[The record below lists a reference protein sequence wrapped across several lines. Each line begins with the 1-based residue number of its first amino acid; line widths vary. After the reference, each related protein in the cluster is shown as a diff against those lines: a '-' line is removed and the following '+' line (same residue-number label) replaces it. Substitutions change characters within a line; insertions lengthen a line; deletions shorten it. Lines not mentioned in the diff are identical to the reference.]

1 MRMRLVVGFILLFF
15 IFLLSRVYYLSI
27 KSNVYY
33 EELAKQ
39 NAIKTEFLPPVRG
52 QITDRN
58 GTLLAIN
65 DLGFSISIKPYLS
78 IKKSNK
84 GILDK
89 ELSELTNL
97 FPDLNASKLAEIYKR
112 NDSYYNQ
119 DFIKVVDF
127 IPYDE
132 IIPHYSELNLNK
144 TIKIDPV
151 VKRKYP
157 FGKLASHIIGYVGK
171 ANLQD
176 VQENEIAKLSNY
188 TGKSGIERYYNDILQ
203 GEKGTRVYKV
213 NALNQE
219 VEQLSYTPAMSN
231 DIELTIDIELQSY
244 LTSLFEGNAGAAIIM
259 NVNDGSI
266 LAAGSF
272 PEYDLNPF
280 VTGISFKDW
289 DELSNS
295 LDHPFTNKLING
307 YYPPGS
313 VVKMGVGLSFLNSKN
328 ISPSTQYVCNGS
340 IELGGRFFRCWN
352 RSGHGPVDLKHA
364 IKYSCDVYFYNGS
377 LQVGIDQISETLS
390 RIGFG
395 AKTGVDLPSE
405 FVGTLPSKEWK
416 MQRYRQSWFQGDTLN
431 TAIGQGNFLAT
442 PMQIARYTAQI
453 AKGAEVVPHFLKSV
467 ENNNTITEDKAQDS
481 NEIFT
486 LFEKSQLP
494 YIRDAMYA
502 VANEQGGTS
511 YHYLRNLEVKVAA
524 KTGTAQ
530 VVGFSQADKN
540 RVDEKQL
547 RYYTRSHAWVTSYA
561 PYSKPRYVV
570 TVLVEHG
577 GRTISS
583 GVATAKIYQ
592 KMIELGY
599 FKPENKANSPKKN

>member
-1 MRMRLVVGFILLFF
+1 
-15 IFLLSRVYYLSI
+15 
-27 KSNVYY
+27 
-33 EELAKQ
+33 
-39 NAIKTEFLPPVRG
+39 

-219 VEQLSYTPAMSN
+219 VEQLSYIPAKSN

-395 AKTGVDLPSE
+395 VKTGVDLPSE

-453 AKGAEVVPHFLKSV
+453 AKGGEVIPHFLKSI
-467 ENNNTITEDKAQDS
+467 ENNNTTIENQMDENKK
-481 NEIFT
+481 EIFT

-511 YHYLRNLEVKVAA
+511 YRYLHNLDVKVAA

-530 VVGFSQADKN
+530 VVGFSQTDKN
-540 RVDEKQL
+540 RVDEKQFE
-547 RYYTRSHAWVTSYA
+547 YYTRSHAWLTSYA
-561 PYSKPRYVV
+561 PYSKPKYVV
-570 TVLVEHG
+570 TVLLEHG
-577 GRTISS
+577 GRNITS
-583 GVATAKIYQ
+583 GATVAKIYQ
-592 KMIELGY
+592 KMIDLGY
-599 FKPENKANSPKKN
+599 FK

>member
-52 QITDRN
+52 QITVRN

-453 AKGAEVVPHFLKSV
+453 AKGGEVIPHFLKSI
-467 ENNNTITEDKAQDS
+467 ENNNTTIENQMDENKK
-481 NEIFT
+481 EIFT

-511 YHYLRNLEVKVAA
+511 YRYLHNLDVKVAA

-530 VVGFSQADKN
+530 VVGFSQTDKN
-540 RVDEKQL
+540 RVDEKQFE
-547 RYYTRSHAWVTSYA
+547 YYTRSHAWLTSYA
-561 PYSKPRYVV
+561 PYSKPKYVV
-570 TVLVEHG
+570 TVLLEHG
-577 GRTISS
+577 GRNITS
-583 GVATAKIYQ
+583 GATVAKIYQ

-599 FKPENKANSPKKN
+599 FK

>member
-453 AKGAEVVPHFLKSV
+453 AKGGEVIPHFLKSI
-467 ENNNTITEDKAQDS
+467 ENNNTTIENQMDENKK
-481 NEIFT
+481 EIFT

-511 YHYLRNLEVKVAA
+511 YRYLHNLDVKVAA

-530 VVGFSQADKN
+530 VVGFSQTDKN
-540 RVDEKQL
+540 RVDEKQFE
-547 RYYTRSHAWVTSYA
+547 YYTRSHAWLTSYA
-561 PYSKPRYVV
+561 PYSKPKYVI
-570 TVLVEHG
+570 TVLLEHG
-577 GRTISS
+577 GRNITS
-583 GVATAKIYQ
+583 GATVAKIYQ

-599 FKPENKANSPKKN
+599 FK

>member
-39 NAIKTEFLPPVRG
+39 NAIKTEFLAPVRG

-78 IKKSNK
+78 IKKSSK

-453 AKGAEVVPHFLKSV
+453 AKGGEVIPHFLKSI
-467 ENNNTITEDKAQDS
+467 ENNNTTIENQMDENKK
-481 NEIFT
+481 EIFT

-511 YHYLRNLEVKVAA
+511 YRYLHNLDVKVAA

-530 VVGFSQADKN
+530 VVGFSQTDKN
-540 RVDEKQL
+540 RVDEKQFE
-547 RYYTRSHAWVTSYA
+547 YYTRSHAWLTSYA
-561 PYSKPRYVV
+561 PYSKPKYVV
-570 TVLVEHG
+570 TVLLEHG
-577 GRTISS
+577 GRNITS
-583 GVATAKIYQ
+583 GATVAKIYQ

-599 FKPENKANSPKKN
+599 FK

>member
-272 PEYDLNPF
+272 PEYDLNSF

-453 AKGAEVVPHFLKSV
+453 AKGGEVIPHFLKSI
-467 ENNNTITEDKAQDS
+467 ENNNTTIENQMDENKK
-481 NEIFT
+481 EIFT

-511 YHYLRNLEVKVAA
+511 YRYLHNLNVKVAA

-530 VVGFSQADKN
+530 VVGFSQTDKN
-540 RVDEKQL
+540 RVDEKQFE
-547 RYYTRSHAWVTSYA
+547 YYTRSHAWLTSYA
-561 PYSKPRYVV
+561 PYSKPKYVV
-570 TVLVEHG
+570 TVLLEHG
-577 GRTISS
+577 GRNITS
-583 GVATAKIYQ
+583 GATVAKIYQ

-599 FKPENKANSPKKN
+599 FK

>member
-1 MRMRLVVGFILLFF
+1 
-15 IFLLSRVYYLSI
+15 

-453 AKGAEVVPHFLKSV
+453 AKGGEVIPHFLKSI
-467 ENNNTITEDKAQDS
+467 ENNNNTTIENQMDENKK
-481 NEIFT
+481 EIFT

-511 YHYLRNLEVKVAA
+511 YRYLHNLDVKVAA

-530 VVGFSQADKN
+530 VVGFSQTDKN
-540 RVDEKQL
+540 RVDEKQFE
-547 RYYTRSHAWVTSYA
+547 YYTRSHAWLTSYA
-561 PYSKPRYVV
+561 PYSKPKYVV
-570 TVLVEHG
+570 TVLLEHG
-577 GRTISS
+577 GRNITS
-583 GVATAKIYQ
+583 GATVAKIYQ

-599 FKPENKANSPKKN
+599 FK

>member
-15 IFLLSRVYYLSI
+15 IFLLSRVYYLTI

-453 AKGAEVVPHFLKSV
+453 AKGGEVIPHFLKSI
-467 ENNNTITEDKAQDS
+467 ENNNTTIENQMDENKK
-481 NEIFT
+481 EIFT

-511 YHYLRNLEVKVAA
+511 YRYLHNLNVKVAA

-530 VVGFSQADKN
+530 VVGFSQTDKN
-540 RVDEKQL
+540 RVDEKQFE
-547 RYYTRSHAWVTSYA
+547 YYTRSHAWLTSYA
-561 PYSKPRYVV
+561 PYSKPKYVV
-570 TVLVEHG
+570 TVLLEHG
-577 GRTISS
+577 GRNITS
-583 GVATAKIYQ
+583 GATVAKIYQ

-599 FKPENKANSPKKN
+599 FK

>member
-78 IKKSNK
+78 IKKLNK

-453 AKGAEVVPHFLKSV
+453 AKGGEVIPHFLKSI
-467 ENNNTITEDKAQDS
+467 ENNNTTIENQMDENKK
-481 NEIFT
+481 EIFT

-511 YHYLRNLEVKVAA
+511 YRYLHNLNVKVAA

-530 VVGFSQADKN
+530 VVGFSQTDKN
-540 RVDEKQL
+540 RVDEKQFE
-547 RYYTRSHAWVTSYA
+547 YYTRSHAWLTSYA
-561 PYSKPRYVV
+561 PYSKPKYVV
-570 TVLVEHG
+570 TVLLEHG
-577 GRTISS
+577 GRNITS
-583 GVATAKIYQ
+583 GATVAKIYQ

-599 FKPENKANSPKKN
+599 FK

>member
-39 NAIKTEFLPPVRG
+39 NAIKTEFLAPVRG

-219 VEQLSYTPAMSN
+219 VEQLSYTPAKSN

-453 AKGAEVVPHFLKSV
+453 AKGGEVIPHFLKNI
-467 ENNNTITEDKAQDS
+467 ENNNTTIENQMDENKK
-481 NEIFT
+481 EIFT

-511 YHYLRNLEVKVAA
+511 YRYLHNLDVKVAA

-530 VVGFSQADKN
+530 VVGFSQTDKN
-540 RVDEKQL
+540 RVDEKQFE
-547 RYYTRSHAWVTSYA
+547 YYTRSHAWLTSYA
-561 PYSKPRYVV
+561 PYSKPKYVV
-570 TVLVEHG
+570 TVLLEHG
-577 GRTISS
+577 GRNITS
-583 GVATAKIYQ
+583 GVTVAKIYQ

-599 FKPENKANSPKKN
+599 FK

>member
-453 AKGAEVVPHFLKSV
+453 AKGGEVIPHFLKSI
-467 ENNNTITEDKAQDS
+467 ENNNTTIENQMDENKK
-481 NEIFT
+481 EIFT

-511 YHYLRNLEVKVAA
+511 YRYLHNLDVKVAA

-530 VVGFSQADKN
+530 VVGFSQTDKN
-540 RVDEKQL
+540 RVDEKQFE
-547 RYYTRSHAWVTSYA
+547 YYTRSHAWLTSYA
-561 PYSKPRYVV
+561 PYSKPKYVV
-570 TVLVEHG
+570 TVLLEHG
-577 GRTISS
+577 GRNITS
-583 GVATAKIYQ
+583 GATVAKIYQ
-592 KMIELGY
+592 K
-599 FKPENKANSPKKN
+599 

>member
-39 NAIKTEFLPPVRG
+39 NAIKTDFLLPVRG

-144 TIKIDPV
+144 TIKINPV

-328 ISPSTQYVCNGS
+328 LSPSTQYVCNGS

-453 AKGAEVVPHFLKSV
+453 AKGGEVIPHFLKSI
-467 ENNNTITEDKAQDS
+467 ENNNTTIENQMDENKK
-481 NEIFT
+481 EIFT

-511 YHYLRNLEVKVAA
+511 YRYLHNLDVKVAA

-530 VVGFSQADKN
+530 VVGFSQTDKN
-540 RVDEKQL
+540 RVDEKQFE
-547 RYYTRSHAWVTSYA
+547 YYTRSHAWLTSYA
-561 PYSKPRYVV
+561 PYSKPKYVV
-570 TVLVEHG
+570 TVLLEHG
-577 GRTISS
+577 GRNITS
-583 GVATAKIYQ
+583 GATVAKIYQ

-599 FKPENKANSPKKN
+599 FK

>member
-313 VVKMGVGLSFLNSKN
+313 VVKIGVGLSFLNSKN

-453 AKGAEVVPHFLKSV
+453 AKGGEVIPHFLKSI
-467 ENNNTITEDKAQDS
+467 ENNNTTIENQMDENKK
-481 NEIFT
+481 EIFT

-511 YHYLRNLEVKVAA
+511 YRYLHNLDVKVAA

-530 VVGFSQADKN
+530 VVGFSQTDKN
-540 RVDEKQL
+540 RVDEKQFE
-547 RYYTRSHAWVTSYA
+547 YYTRSHAWLTSYA
-561 PYSKPRYVV
+561 PYSKPKYVV
-570 TVLVEHG
+570 TVLLEHG
-577 GRTISS
+577 GRNITS
-583 GVATAKIYQ
+583 GATVAKIYQ

-599 FKPENKANSPKKN
+599 FK

>member
-1 MRMRLVVGFILLFF
+1 MRMRLVVGFILLCF

-52 QITDRN
+52 QIADRN

-89 ELSELTNL
+89 ELSELINL

-132 IIPHYSELNLNK
+132 IIPHYSVLNLNK

-328 ISPSTQYVCNGS
+328 ISLSTQYVCNGS

-416 MQRYRQSWFQGDTLN
+416 MQRYKQSWFQGDTLN

-453 AKGAEVVPHFLKSV
+453 AKGGEVIPHFLKSI
-467 ENNNTITEDKAQDS
+467 ENNNTTIENQMDENKK
-481 NEIFT
+481 EIFT

-511 YHYLRNLEVKVAA
+511 YRYLHNLDVKVAA

-530 VVGFSQADKN
+530 VVGFSQTDKN
-540 RVDEKQL
+540 RVDEKQFE
-547 RYYTRSHAWVTSYA
+547 YYTRSHAWLTSYA
-561 PYSKPRYVV
+561 PYSKPKYVV
-570 TVLVEHG
+570 TVLLEHG
-577 GRTISS
+577 GRNITS
-583 GVATAKIYQ
+583 GATVAKIYQ

-599 FKPENKANSPKKN
+599 FK

>member
-1 MRMRLVVGFILLFF
+1 MKMRLVVGFILLFF

-453 AKGAEVVPHFLKSV
+453 AKGGEVIPHFLKSI
-467 ENNNTITEDKAQDS
+467 ENNNTTIENQMDENKK
-481 NEIFT
+481 EIFT

-511 YHYLRNLEVKVAA
+511 YRYLHNLDVKVAA

-530 VVGFSQADKN
+530 VVGFSQTDKN
-540 RVDEKQL
+540 RVDEKQFE
-547 RYYTRSHAWVTSYA
+547 YYTRSHAWLTSYA
-561 PYSKPRYVV
+561 PYSKPKYVV
-570 TVLVEHG
+570 TVLLEHG
-577 GRTISS
+577 GRNITS
-583 GVATAKIYQ
+583 GATVAKIYQ

-599 FKPENKANSPKKN
+599 FK

>member
-15 IFLLSRVYYLSI
+15 IFLLSRVYYFSI

-453 AKGAEVVPHFLKSV
+453 AKGGEVIPHFLKSI
-467 ENNNTITEDKAQDS
+467 ENNNTTIENQMDENKK
-481 NEIFT
+481 EIFT

-511 YHYLRNLEVKVAA
+511 YRYLHNLDVKVAA

-530 VVGFSQADKN
+530 VVGFSQTDKN
-540 RVDEKQL
+540 RVDEKQFE
-547 RYYTRSHAWVTSYA
+547 YYTRSHAWLTSYA
-561 PYSKPRYVV
+561 PYSKPKYVV
-570 TVLVEHG
+570 TVLLEHG
-577 GRTISS
+577 GRNITS
-583 GVATAKIYQ
+583 GATVAKIYQ
-592 KMIELGY
+592 KMIDLGY
-599 FKPENKANSPKKN
+599 FK

>member
-1 MRMRLVVGFILLFF
+1 
-15 IFLLSRVYYLSI
+15 
-27 KSNVYY
+27 
-33 EELAKQ
+33 Q

-453 AKGAEVVPHFLKSV
+453 AKGGEVIPHFLKSI
-467 ENNNTITEDKAQDS
+467 ENNNNTTIENQMDENKK
-481 NEIFT
+481 EIFT

-511 YHYLRNLEVKVAA
+511 YRYLHNLDVKVAA

-530 VVGFSQADKN
+530 VVGFSQTDKN
-540 RVDEKQL
+540 RVDEKQFE
-547 RYYTRSHAWVTSYA
+547 YYTRSHAWLTSYA
-561 PYSKPRYVV
+561 PYSKPKYVV
-570 TVLVEHG
+570 TVLLEHG
-577 GRTISS
+577 GRNITS
-583 GVATAKIYQ
+583 GATVAKIYQ

-599 FKPENKANSPKKN
+599 FK

>member
-171 ANLQD
+171 ANSQD

-453 AKGAEVVPHFLKSV
+453 AKGGEVIPHFLKSI
-467 ENNNTITEDKAQDS
+467 ENNNTTIENQMDENKK
-481 NEIFT
+481 EIFT

-511 YHYLRNLEVKVAA
+511 YRYLHNLNVKVAA

-530 VVGFSQADKN
+530 VVGFSQTDKN
-540 RVDEKQL
+540 RVDEKQFE
-547 RYYTRSHAWVTSYA
+547 YYTRSHAWLTSYA
-561 PYSKPRYVV
+561 PYSKPKYVV
-570 TVLVEHG
+570 TVLLEHG
-577 GRTISS
+577 GRNITS
-583 GVATAKIYQ
+583 GATVAKIYQ

-599 FKPENKANSPKKN
+599 FK

>member
-58 GTLLAIN
+58 GTLLTIN

-453 AKGAEVVPHFLKSV
+453 AKGGEVIPHFLKSI
-467 ENNNTITEDKAQDS
+467 ENNNTTIENQMDENKK
-481 NEIFT
+481 EIFT

-511 YHYLRNLEVKVAA
+511 YRYLHNLNVKVAA

-530 VVGFSQADKN
+530 VVGFSQTDKN
-540 RVDEKQL
+540 RVDEKQFE
-547 RYYTRSHAWVTSYA
+547 YYTRSHAWLTSYA
-561 PYSKPRYVV
+561 PYSKPKYVV
-570 TVLVEHG
+570 TVLLEHG
-577 GRTISS
+577 GRNITS
-583 GVATAKIYQ
+583 GATVAKIYQ

-599 FKPENKANSPKKN
+599 FK

>member
-295 LDHPFTNKLING
+295 LDYPFTNKLING

-453 AKGAEVVPHFLKSV
+453 AKGGEVIPHFLKSI
-467 ENNNTITEDKAQDS
+467 ENNNTTIENQMDENKK
-481 NEIFT
+481 EIFT

-511 YHYLRNLEVKVAA
+511 YRYLHNLDVKVAA

-530 VVGFSQADKN
+530 VVGFSQTDKN
-540 RVDEKQL
+540 RVDEKQFE
-547 RYYTRSHAWVTSYA
+547 YYTRSHAWLTSYA
-561 PYSKPRYVV
+561 PYSKPKYVV
-570 TVLVEHG
+570 TVLLEHG
-577 GRTISS
+577 GRNITS
-583 GVATAKIYQ
+583 GATVAKIYQ
-592 KMIELGY
+592 KMIKLGY
-599 FKPENKANSPKKN
+599 FK

>member
-39 NAIKTEFLPPVRG
+39 NAIKTEFLAPVRG

-219 VEQLSYTPAMSN
+219 VEQLSYTPAKSN

-395 AKTGVDLPSE
+395 AKTGVDLHSE

-453 AKGAEVVPHFLKSV
+453 AKGGEVIPHFLKSI
-467 ENNNTITEDKAQDS
+467 ENNNTTIENQMDENKK
-481 NEIFT
+481 EIFT

-511 YHYLRNLEVKVAA
+511 YRYLHNLDVKVAA

-530 VVGFSQADKN
+530 VVGFSQTDKN
-540 RVDEKQL
+540 RVDEKQFE
-547 RYYTRSHAWVTSYA
+547 YYTRSHAWLTSYA
-561 PYSKPRYVV
+561 PYSKPKYVV
-570 TVLVEHG
+570 TVLLEHG
-577 GRTISS
+577 GRNITS
-583 GVATAKIYQ
+583 GATVAKIYQ
-592 KMIELGY
+592 KMIDLGY
-599 FKPENKANSPKKN
+599 FK

>member
-313 VVKMGVGLSFLNSKN
+313 VVKMGVGLSFLKSKN

-453 AKGAEVVPHFLKSV
+453 AKGGEVIPHFLKSI
-467 ENNNTITEDKAQDS
+467 ENNNNTTIENQMDENKK
-481 NEIFT
+481 EIFT

-511 YHYLRNLEVKVAA
+511 YRYLHNLDVKVAA

-530 VVGFSQADKN
+530 VVGFSQTDKN
-540 RVDEKQL
+540 RVDEKQFE
-547 RYYTRSHAWVTSYA
+547 YYTRSHAWLTSYA
-561 PYSKPRYVV
+561 PYSKPKYVV
-570 TVLVEHG
+570 TVLLEHG
-577 GRTISS
+577 GRNITS
-583 GVATAKIYQ
+583 GATVAKIYQ

-599 FKPENKANSPKKN
+599 FK

>member
-39 NAIKTEFLPPVRG
+39 NAIKTEFLAPVRG

-89 ELSELTNL
+89 ELSELANL

-127 IPYDE
+127 ISYDE

-431 TAIGQGNFLAT
+431 TAIGQGSFLTT

-453 AKGAEVVPHFLKSV
+453 AKGGEVIPHFLKSI
-467 ENNNTITEDKAQDS
+467 ENNNTTIENQMDENKK
-481 NEIFT
+481 EIFT

-511 YHYLRNLEVKVAA
+511 YRYLHNLDVKVAA

-530 VVGFSQADKN
+530 VVGFSQTDKN
-540 RVDEKQL
+540 RVDEKQFE
-547 RYYTRSHAWVTSYA
+547 YYTRSHAWLTSYA
-561 PYSKPRYVV
+561 PYSKPKYVV
-570 TVLVEHG
+570 TVLLEHG
-577 GRTISS
+577 GRNITS
-583 GVATAKIYQ
+583 GVTVAKIYQ

-599 FKPENKANSPKKN
+599 FK

>member
-453 AKGAEVVPHFLKSV
+453 AKGGEVIPHFLKSI
-467 ENNNTITEDKAQDS
+467 ENNNTTIENQMDENKK
-481 NEIFT
+481 EIFT

-511 YHYLRNLEVKVAA
+511 YRYLHNLDMKVAA

-530 VVGFSQADKN
+530 VVGFSQTDKN
-540 RVDEKQL
+540 RVDEKQFE
-547 RYYTRSHAWVTSYA
+547 YYTRSHAWLTSYA
-561 PYSKPRYVV
+561 PYSKPKYVV
-570 TVLVEHG
+570 TVLLEHG
-577 GRTISS
+577 GRNITS
-583 GVATAKIYQ
+583 GATVAKIYQ

-599 FKPENKANSPKKN
+599 FK

>member
-453 AKGAEVVPHFLKSV
+453 AKGGEVIPHFLKSI
-467 ENNNTITEDKAQDS
+467 ENNNTTIENQMDENKK
-481 NEIFT
+481 EIFT

-511 YHYLRNLEVKVAA
+511 YRYLHNLDVKVAA

-530 VVGFSQADKN
+530 VVGFSQTDKN
-540 RVDEKQL
+540 RVDEKQFE
-547 RYYTRSHAWVTSYA
+547 YYTRSHAWLTSYA
-561 PYSKPRYVV
+561 PYSKPKYVV
-570 TVLVEHG
+570 TVLLEHG
-577 GRTISS
+577 GRNITS
-583 GVATAKIYQ
+583 GVTVAKIYQ

-599 FKPENKANSPKKN
+599 FK

>member
-89 ELSELTNL
+89 ELSELINL

-132 IIPHYSELNLNK
+132 IISHYSELNLNK

-231 DIELTIDIELQSY
+231 DIELTIDIDLQSY

-453 AKGAEVVPHFLKSV
+453 AKGGEVIPHFLKSI
-467 ENNNTITEDKAQDS
+467 ENNNTTIENQMDENKK
-481 NEIFT
+481 EIFT

-511 YHYLRNLEVKVAA
+511 YRYLHNLDVKVAA

-530 VVGFSQADKN
+530 VVGFSQTDKN
-540 RVDEKQL
+540 RVDEKQFE
-547 RYYTRSHAWVTSYA
+547 YYTRSHAWLTSYA
-561 PYSKPRYVV
+561 PYSKPKYVV
-570 TVLVEHG
+570 TVLLEHG
-577 GRTISS
+577 GRNITS
-583 GVATAKIYQ
+583 GATVAKIYQ

-599 FKPENKANSPKKN
+599 FK

>member
-39 NAIKTEFLPPVRG
+39 NAIKTEFLLPVRG

-219 VEQLSYTPAMSN
+219 VEQLSHTPAMSN

-453 AKGAEVVPHFLKSV
+453 AKGGEVIPHFLKSI
-467 ENNNTITEDKAQDS
+467 ENNNTTIENQMDENKK
-481 NEIFT
+481 EIFT

-511 YHYLRNLEVKVAA
+511 YRYLHNLDVKVAA

-530 VVGFSQADKN
+530 VVGFSQTDKN
-540 RVDEKQL
+540 RVDEKQFE
-547 RYYTRSHAWVTSYA
+547 YYTRSHAWLTSYA
-561 PYSKPRYVV
+561 PYSKPKYVV
-570 TVLVEHG
+570 TVLLEHG
-577 GRTISS
+577 GRNITS
-583 GVATAKIYQ
+583 GATVAKIYQ

-599 FKPENKANSPKKN
+599 FK

>member
-453 AKGAEVVPHFLKSV
+453 AKGGEVIPHFLKSI
-467 ENNNTITEDKAQDS
+467 ENNNTTIENQMDENKK
-481 NEIFT
+481 EIFT

-511 YHYLRNLEVKVAA
+511 YRYLHNLNVKVAA

-530 VVGFSQADKN
+530 VVGFSQTDKN
-540 RVDEKQL
+540 RVDEKQFE
-547 RYYTRSHAWVTSYA
+547 YYTRSHAWLTSYA
-561 PYSKPRYVV
+561 PYSKPKYVV
-570 TVLVEHG
+570 TVLLEHG
-577 GRTISS
+577 GGNITS
-583 GVATAKIYQ
+583 GATVAKIYQ

-599 FKPENKANSPKKN
+599 FK

>member
-39 NAIKTEFLPPVRG
+39 NAIKTEFLAPVRG

-219 VEQLSYTPAMSN
+219 VEQLSYTPAKSN
-231 DIELTIDIELQSY
+231 DIELTIDIDLQSY

-453 AKGAEVVPHFLKSV
+453 AKGGEVIPHFLKSI
-467 ENNNTITEDKAQDS
+467 ENNNTTIENQMDENKK
-481 NEIFT
+481 EIFT

-511 YHYLRNLEVKVAA
+511 YRYLHNLDVKVAA

-530 VVGFSQADKN
+530 VVGFSQTDKN
-540 RVDEKQL
+540 RVDEKQFE
-547 RYYTRSHAWVTSYA
+547 YYTRSHAWLTSYA
-561 PYSKPRYVV
+561 PYSKPKYVV
-570 TVLVEHG
+570 TVLLEHG
-577 GRTISS
+577 GRNITS
-583 GVATAKIYQ
+583 GATVAKIYQ
-592 KMIELGY
+592 KMIDLGY
-599 FKPENKANSPKKN
+599 FK

>member
-453 AKGAEVVPHFLKSV
+453 AKGGEVIPHFLKSI
-467 ENNNTITEDKAQDS
+467 ENNNTTIENQMDENKK
-481 NEIFT
+481 EIFT

-511 YHYLRNLEVKVAA
+511 YRYLHNLNVKVAA

-530 VVGFSQADKN
+530 VVGFSQTDKN
-540 RVDEKQL
+540 RVDEKQFE
-547 RYYTRSHAWVTSYA
+547 YYTRSHAWLASYA
-561 PYSKPRYVV
+561 PYSKPKYVV
-570 TVLVEHG
+570 TVLLEHG
-577 GRTISS
+577 GRNITS
-583 GVATAKIYQ
+583 GATVAKIYQ

-599 FKPENKANSPKKN
+599 FK

>member
-295 LDHPFTNKLING
+295 LDHPFINKLING

-453 AKGAEVVPHFLKSV
+453 AKGGEVIPHFLKSI
-467 ENNNTITEDKAQDS
+467 ENNNTTIENQMDENKK
-481 NEIFT
+481 EIFT

-502 VANEQGGTS
+502 VTNEQGGTS
-511 YHYLRNLEVKVAA
+511 YRYLHNLDVKVAA

-530 VVGFSQADKN
+530 VVGFSQTDKN
-540 RVDEKQL
+540 RVDEKQFE
-547 RYYTRSHAWVTSYA
+547 YYTRSHAWLTSYA
-561 PYSKPRYVV
+561 PYSKPKYVV
-570 TVLVEHG
+570 TVLLEHG
-577 GRTISS
+577 GRNITS
-583 GVATAKIYQ
+583 GATVAKIYQ

-599 FKPENKANSPKKN
+599 FK

>member
-39 NAIKTEFLPPVRG
+39 NAIKTEFLPPVKG

-453 AKGAEVVPHFLKSV
+453 AKGGEVIPHFLKSI
-467 ENNNTITEDKAQDS
+467 ENNNTTIENQMDENKK
-481 NEIFT
+481 EIFT

-511 YHYLRNLEVKVAA
+511 YRYLHNLNVKVAA

-530 VVGFSQADKN
+530 VVGFSQTDKN
-540 RVDEKQL
+540 RVDEKQFE
-547 RYYTRSHAWVTSYA
+547 YYTRSHAWLTSYA
-561 PYSKPRYVV
+561 PYSKPKYVV
-570 TVLVEHG
+570 TVLLEHG
-577 GRTISS
+577 GRNITS
-583 GVATAKIYQ
+583 GATVAKIYQ

-599 FKPENKANSPKKN
+599 FK

>member
-39 NAIKTEFLPPVRG
+39 NAIKTDFLPPVRG

-259 NVNDGSI
+259 NVNDGTI

-453 AKGAEVVPHFLKSV
+453 AKGGEVIPHFLKSI
-467 ENNNTITEDKAQDS
+467 ENNNTTIENQIDK
-481 NEIFT
+481 NKKEIFT

-511 YHYLRNLEVKVAA
+511 YRYLHNLDVKVAA

-530 VVGFSQADKN
+530 VVGFSQTDKN
-540 RVDEKQL
+540 RVDEKQFE
-547 RYYTRSHAWVTSYA
+547 YYTRSHAWLTSYA
-561 PYSKPRYVV
+561 PYSKPKYVV
-570 TVLVEHG
+570 TVLLEHG
-577 GRTISS
+577 GRNITS
-583 GVATAKIYQ
+583 GATVAKIYQ

-599 FKPENKANSPKKN
+599 FK

>member
-39 NAIKTEFLPPVRG
+39 NVIKTEFLPPVRG

-453 AKGAEVVPHFLKSV
+453 AKGGEVIPHFLKSI
-467 ENNNTITEDKAQDS
+467 ENNNTTIENQMDENKK
-481 NEIFT
+481 EIFT

-511 YHYLRNLEVKVAA
+511 YRYLHNLDVKVAA

-530 VVGFSQADKN
+530 VVGFSQTDKN
-540 RVDEKQL
+540 RVDEKQFE
-547 RYYTRSHAWVTSYA
+547 YYTRSHAWLTSYA
-561 PYSKPRYVV
+561 PYSKPKYVV
-570 TVLVEHG
+570 TVLLEHG
-577 GRTISS
+577 GRNITS
-583 GVATAKIYQ
+583 GATVAKIYQ

-599 FKPENKANSPKKN
+599 FK

>member
-39 NAIKTEFLPPVRG
+39 NAIKTEFLAPVRG

-89 ELSELTNL
+89 ELSELENL

-176 VQENEIAKLSNY
+176 IQENEIAKLSNY

-453 AKGAEVVPHFLKSV
+453 AKGEEVIPHFLKKI
-467 ENNNTITEDKAQDS
+467 ENNNTIIENQIGENKK
-481 NEIFT
+481 EIFT

-511 YHYLRNLEVKVAA
+511 YRYLHNLDVKVAA

-530 VVGFSQADKN
+530 VVGFSQTDKN
-540 RVDEKQL
+540 RVDEKQFE
-547 RYYTRSHAWVTSYA
+547 YYSRSHAWVTSYA
-561 PYSKPRYVV
+561 PYSKPKYVV
-570 TVLVEHG
+570 TVLLEHG
-577 GRTISS
+577 GRNITS
-583 GVATAKIYQ
+583 GATVAKIYQ

-599 FKPENKANSPKKN
+599 FK

>member
-39 NAIKTEFLPPVRG
+39 NAIKTEFLAPVRG

-127 IPYDE
+127 ISYDE

-219 VEQLSYTPAMSN
+219 VEQLSYTPAKSN

-453 AKGAEVVPHFLKSV
+453 AKGGEVIPHFLKSI
-467 ENNNTITEDKAQDS
+467 ENNNTTIENQMDENKK
-481 NEIFT
+481 EIFT

-494 YIRDAMYA
+494 YIRDAMYT

-511 YHYLRNLEVKVAA
+511 YRYLHNLDVKVAA

-530 VVGFSQADKN
+530 VVGFSQTDKN
-540 RVDEKQL
+540 RVDEKQFE
-547 RYYTRSHAWVTSYA
+547 YYTRSHAWLTSYA
-561 PYSKPRYVV
+561 PYSKPKYVV
-570 TVLVEHG
+570 TVLLEHG
-577 GRTISS
+577 GRNITS
-583 GVATAKIYQ
+583 GATVAKIYQ
-592 KMIELGY
+592 KMIDLGY
-599 FKPENKANSPKKN
+599 FK

>member
-1 MRMRLVVGFILLFF
+1 
-15 IFLLSRVYYLSI
+15 
-27 KSNVYY
+27 

-219 VEQLSYTPAMSN
+219 VEQLSHTPAMSN

-453 AKGAEVVPHFLKSV
+453 AKGGEVIPHFLKSI
-467 ENNNTITEDKAQDS
+467 ENNNTTIENQMDENKK
-481 NEIFT
+481 EIFT

-511 YHYLRNLEVKVAA
+511 YRYLHNLDVKVAA

-530 VVGFSQADKN
+530 VVGFSQTDKN
-540 RVDEKQL
+540 RVDEKQFE
-547 RYYTRSHAWVTSYA
+547 YYTRSHAWLTSYA
-561 PYSKPRYVV
+561 PYSKPKYVV
-570 TVLVEHG
+570 TVLLEHG
-577 GRTISS
+577 GRNITS
-583 GVATAKIYQ
+583 GATVAKIYQ

-599 FKPENKANSPKKN
+599 FK

>member
-39 NAIKTEFLPPVRG
+39 NAIKTEFLAPVRG

-157 FGKLASHIIGYVGK
+157 FGKLASHIIGYIGK

-453 AKGAEVVPHFLKSV
+453 AKGGEVIPHFLKSI
-467 ENNNTITEDKAQDS
+467 ENNNTTIENQMDENKK
-481 NEIFT
+481 EIFT

-511 YHYLRNLEVKVAA
+511 YRYLHNLDVKVAA

-530 VVGFSQADKN
+530 VVGFSQTDKN
-540 RVDEKQL
+540 KVDEKQFE
-547 RYYTRSHAWVTSYA
+547 YYTRSHAWLTSYA
-561 PYSKPRYVV
+561 PYSKPKYVV
-570 TVLVEHG
+570 TVLLEHG
-577 GRTISS
+577 GRNITL
-583 GVATAKIYQ
+583 GATVAKIYQ

-599 FKPENKANSPKKN
+599 FK

>member
-27 KSNVYY
+27 KSNAYY

-453 AKGAEVVPHFLKSV
+453 AKGGEVIPHFLKSI
-467 ENNNTITEDKAQDS
+467 ENNNTTIENQMDENKK
-481 NEIFT
+481 EIFT

-511 YHYLRNLEVKVAA
+511 YRYLHNLNVKVAA

-530 VVGFSQADKN
+530 VVGFSQTDKN
-540 RVDEKQL
+540 RVDEKQFE
-547 RYYTRSHAWVTSYA
+547 YYTRSHAWLTSYA
-561 PYSKPRYVV
+561 PYSKPKYVV
-570 TVLVEHG
+570 TVLLEHG
-577 GRTISS
+577 GRNITS
-583 GVATAKIYQ
+583 GATVAKIYQ

-599 FKPENKANSPKKN
+599 FK

>member
-219 VEQLSYTPAMSN
+219 VEQLYYTPAMSN

-453 AKGAEVVPHFLKSV
+453 AKGGEVIPHFLKSI
-467 ENNNTITEDKAQDS
+467 ENNNTTIENQMDENKK
-481 NEIFT
+481 EIFT

-511 YHYLRNLEVKVAA
+511 YRYLHNLDVKVAA

-530 VVGFSQADKN
+530 VVGFSQTDKN
-540 RVDEKQL
+540 RVDEKQFE
-547 RYYTRSHAWVTSYA
+547 YYTRSHAWLTSYA
-561 PYSKPRYVV
+561 PYSKPKYVV
-570 TVLVEHG
+570 TVLLEHG
-577 GRTISS
+577 GRNITS
-583 GVATAKIYQ
+583 GATVAKIYQ

-599 FKPENKANSPKKN
+599 FK

>member
-119 DFIKVVDF
+119 DFIRVVDF

-453 AKGAEVVPHFLKSV
+453 AKGGEVIPHFLKSI
-467 ENNNTITEDKAQDS
+467 ENNNTTIENQMDENKK
-481 NEIFT
+481 EIFT

-511 YHYLRNLEVKVAA
+511 YRYLHNLDVKVAA

-530 VVGFSQADKN
+530 VVGFSQTDKN
-540 RVDEKQL
+540 RVDEKQFE
-547 RYYTRSHAWVTSYA
+547 YYTRSHAWLTSYA
-561 PYSKPRYVV
+561 PYSKPKYVV
-570 TVLVEHG
+570 TVLLEHG
-577 GRTISS
+577 GRNITS
-583 GVATAKIYQ
+583 GATVAKIYQ
-592 KMIELGY
+592 KMIDLGY
-599 FKPENKANSPKKN
+599 FK